1 MNIRK
6 VYLGVIVVLC
16 MALFYEWNAENQKKS
31 EIEQLRIAD
40 MESATAQVSDSGDYV
55 FLENDLLKLKISTKT
70 GSLVESRLVLAKLA
84 GGQRDVMPT
93 QSGHAITLGSWLTG
107 LFAVACS
114 AGIKP

>member
-40 MESATAQVSDSGDYV
+40 IESAAAQVSDSGDYV

-70 GSLVESRLVLAKLA
+70 GSLVESRLKEYGIENIDGSPGVRVL
-84 GGQRDVMPT
+84 GQIVLELL
-93 QSGHAITLGSWLTG
+93 HI
-107 LFAVACS
+107 
-114 AGIKP
+114 I